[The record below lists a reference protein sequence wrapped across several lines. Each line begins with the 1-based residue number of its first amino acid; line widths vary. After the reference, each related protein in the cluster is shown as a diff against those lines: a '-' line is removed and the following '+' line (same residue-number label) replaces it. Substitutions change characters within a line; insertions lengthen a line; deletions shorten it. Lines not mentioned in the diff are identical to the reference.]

1 MSIPALLLVAASL
14 PVVFAIAELLARAWI
29 RMRGSSYV
37 WSPRRRTLQ
46 VLDPESLPGLPE
58 LARFE
63 VNRDGERGDEP
74 PAEAWEAYRILVLGG
89 SSTECRYIDQKSTW
103 PAVVQ
108 QFLNQPESL
117 DLLRARRAHVGN
129 VGRSLTNC
137 RQLKVI
143 LERVLPRYDQLDA
156 IVLMIG
162 ASDVVQWLA
171 SGAGTAVDRAAVPD
185 EELFDEQPFGSFG
198 SSFGWTPSTLA
209 LRRVASRTARG
220 VFGRM
225 ETFRGA
231 GRGVGRARKSRAAAT
246 KLVDTL
252 PDPAP
257 MLAHFDEH
265 FRALVR
271 LAQEEART
279 VIVVRPCWAR
289 GGVGSD
295 VPELGWMFADGDLR
309 GGKVDRWYTQR
320 VADRLLETVER
331 KISAVARELGVPEID
346 PKLLIDAGPEHFYD
360 VGHLTPAGCAIVGN
374 AIAQAV
380 LRERRGGFASRLRAL
395 ADDRHADVA

>member
-1 MSIPALLLVAASL
+1 MSIPYLLLAAAAFL
-14 PVVFAIAELLARAWI
+14 PVAFAIAELVARAWI
-29 RMRGSSYV
+29 RVHARSYV
-37 WSPRRRTLQ
+37 WTPHRRTLQ

-58 LARFE
+58 LARFD

-129 VGRSLTNC
+129 LGRSLTNC

-143 LERVLPRYDQLDA
+143 LERVLPRYEQLDA

-171 SGAGTAVDRAAVPD
+171 SGAGADVDAAAVPD
-185 EELFDEQPFGSFG
+185 GELFDEQ
-198 SSFGWTPSTLA
+198 SSGPFGWTPSTLA
-209 LRRVASRTARG
+209 LRRVASRTLRG
-220 VFGRM
+220 IFGRI
-225 ETFRGA
+225 ETHRGA
-231 GRGVGRARKSRAAAT
+231 GRGVGRARKARAAAT

-257 MLAHFDEH
+257 MLAHFDLH

-289 GGVGSD
+289 GGVGTD
-295 VPELGWMFADGDLR
+295 APELGWMFADGDLR

-320 VADRLLETVER
+320 VADRLLEMVER
-331 KISAVARELGVPEID
+331 RISAVARELGVPEID
-346 PKLLIDAGPEHFYD
+346 PKLLIEAGPEHFYD

-374 AIAQAV
+374 SIAQAV

-395 ADDRHADVA
+395 AGDRHADVA